1 MTRNANINRRRL
13 RTSVSRVRVLAR
25 RVKWLRTF
33 QVLAVTAGLLCG
45 ARHVTAQSAPSE
57 TQLKAAFLVNFPK
70 YVEWAAETAVQTN
83 GPVVVATWG
92 ETNLGEELRKMTQGK
107 TINGRLVVF
116 KILEENDNVADSHV
130 LFIPDSARRRV
141 PALLE
146 KLKGSSVL
154 TVGESD
160 DFLEKGGMINLARRD
175 RKVRLEINLVSSRQA
190 NLKISSK
197 LLSVADVVKGK

>member
-1 MTRNANINRRRL
+1 MTVTPTLHGTGL
-13 RTSVSRVRVLAR
+13 RASAARGLAR
-25 RVKWLRTF
+25 RRVF
-33 QVLAVTAGLLCG
+33 QLLTLMMGLICG
-45 ARHVTAQSAPSE
+45 AQDVMPQVAPSE

-70 YVEWAAETAVQTN
+70 YVEWAAETTAQTN
-83 GPVVVATWG
+83 GPIVVATWG
-92 ETNLGEELRKMTQGK
+92 ETNLGDELRKMTQGK

-116 KILEENDNVADSHV
+116 KILEENDNVADCHV